1 MQAMRPTDNHTYN
14 VNEIFY
20 SLQGEGFHAGMPA
33 VFLRLSGC
41 NLHCPFCDTDH
52 ATSVPMSIDDI
63 VAEVSR
69 YPSRHIIITGGE
81 PALQIDTEMVDSL
94 HKAGFTIH
102 IETNGTIPLPDGI
115 DWITCSPKDAVC
127 QTPKS
132 RVVLNH
138 IDEIKIVYTG
148 QDVETQISQLP
159 EARHYALQPC
169 SGQNTDDVVDYI
181 LAHPRWRLSLQT
193 HKIINIP

>member
-1 MQAMRPTDNHTYN
+1 MRPTDDHTYH

-20 SLQGEGFHAGMPA
+20 SLQGEGFHSGMPA

-41 NLHCPFCDTDH
+41 NLRCPFCDTDH
-52 ATSVPMSIDDI
+52 ASSTQMKIDDI
-63 VAEVSR
+63 VADVSR

-81 PALQIDTEMVDSL
+81 PALQIDTAIIDAL
-94 HKAGFTIH
+94 HEAGFTIH
-102 IETNGTIPLPDGI
+102 IETNGTLPLPDGI

-127 QTPKS
+127 HTPKS
-132 RVVLNH
+132 RVVLDR

-148 QDVETQISQLP
+148 QDVEAQISQLP
-159 EARHYALQPC
+159 KARYYALQPC
-169 SGQNTDDVVDYI
+169 SGQNTDDVVAYI
-181 LAHPRWRLSLQT
+181 LDHPHWRLSLQT